1 MYFTY
6 LRMSTV
12 ISSTEAARHLGDY
25 LARIKHRGESF
36 ILTRNDQPLAQLTPL
51 PGNYTAT
58 WGQLVAA
65 LSSLPIDPTFADDLE
80 KVNAAD
86 QPLRNPWD

>member
-1 MYFTY
+1 
-6 LRMSTV
+6 MSTT

-25 LARIKHRGESF
+25 LARIKHKGESF
-36 ILTRNDQPLAQLTPL
+36 IVTKNDQPLAQLTPI
-51 PGNYTAT
+51 PGPRTAT

-86 QPLRNPWD
+86 QPLHNPWD